1 MIHQLEA
8 TSHSEALPELQD
20 IKEIFSKKTNAEI
33 EAIGDKVIK
42 ALRRKKLLAFQERQ
56 RKRVTTIHLELEPAN
71 ANLFVEPLL
80 KIKQHVAVSKHEY

>member
-80 KIKQHVAVSKHEY
+80 KNKQHVAVSKHEY